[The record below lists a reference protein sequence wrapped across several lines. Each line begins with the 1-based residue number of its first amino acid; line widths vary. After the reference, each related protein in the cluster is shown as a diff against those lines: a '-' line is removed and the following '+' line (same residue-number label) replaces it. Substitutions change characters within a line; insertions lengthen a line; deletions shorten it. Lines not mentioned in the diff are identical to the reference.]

1 MGSRIARVHAIPVA
15 IDRSRARFAP
25 GWTHVRSGRV
35 PAPAPGGYRAGVAAS
50 AAKSANA
57 SQTVQEVPV
66 NTRTIA
72 LVALV
77 IAVIVLILLL
87 M

>member
-1 MGSRIARVHAIPVA
+1 MGSEIARVHAIPVA
-15 IDRSRARFAP
+15 IGRIRALAAP
-25 GWTHVRSGRV
+25 DWTHVRT
-35 PAPAPGGYRAGVAAS
+35 AGVAAS
-50 AAKSANA
+50 AAKRANA
-57 SQTVQEVPV
+57 RQTVREVPV

-72 LVALV
+72 IVALV